1 MEMRKDVDC
10 AVAKEAVGMKFSF
23 AFDQHKEQG
32 RDQVLA
38 RLTSFARWGMRLCMA
53 GCALCLLM
61 AFWQVGAALNRF
73 PAPIP
78 EVLSWD
84 CVGLGANFD
93 SERPWPVY
101 CYLVEDADALL
112 DEDLSAP
119 VSQTKKYLIQ
129 NPDGSSPVASEIA
142 NTVTWALGS
151 AVLALG
157 VTFFRDVERADS
169 PFGTHAPRRLKVAGA
184 MAIAMGVVPNVAGLL
199 VSSAAL
205 TWYTTPVG
213 EWRWGVWECDPASLW
228 LIAAGL
234 FLIAVGVVFEY
245 GSILQK
251 QDDELF

>member
-1 MEMRKDVDC
+1 MR
-10 AVAKEAVGMKFSF
+10 FSF
-23 AFDQHKEQG
+23 AFGPHKEQG

-38 RLTSFARWGMRLCMA
+38 RLASFARWGTRLCMA

-61 AFWQVGAALNRF
+61 AFWQVGTALNRF

-84 CVGLGANFD
+84 RVGLGANFD

-101 CYLVEDADALL
+101 TYFIEDSHALW
-112 DEDLSAP
+112 DEDLGIP
-119 VSQTKKYLIQ
+119 DPQTRKYLIE
-129 NPDGSSPVASEIA
+129 NPDGSVPVASEIA
-142 NTVTWALGS
+142 NTVTWIFGS

-157 VTFFRDVERADS
+157 VAFFRDIERAGN
-169 PFGTHAPRRLKVAGA
+169 PFGTRAPRRLKAAGA
-184 MAIAMGVVPNVAGLL
+184 MAIAMGVVPNVVGLM
-199 VSSAAL
+199 VSTAVTSAKY
-205 TWYTTPVG
+205 WGNWV
-213 EWRWGVWECDPASLW
+213 WGVWECDPASLW